1 MSRQEPKKKRHIS
14 YRVALGGIV
23 AALCLMTM
31 LMAGVVPILYIAAPM
46 VAGLLLVI
54 LVQEVSTGWAALTYA
69 ATAVL
74 SVFVVPDREATLMFV
89 LFFGYYPLL
98 RPRIKKLP
106 TKLLRL
112 FAKLGLY
119 LLFLVVDYLLTVY
132 VLGMPTFDE
141 FPAWALPLIALAAT
155 AVFLMYDSL
164 IDDLTLFYTQV
175 VRRRLKR

>member
-1 MSRQEPKKKRHIS
+1 MSGQQQRKKPHIS

-31 LMAGVVPILYIAAPM
+31 LMAGVFPILYIAAPM

-54 LVQEVSTGWAALTYA
+54 LVEEVSTGWALLTYA

-74 SVFVVPDREATLMFV
+74 SVFVVPDKEATLMFV

-98 RPRIKKLP
+98 RPKIKRFSSKA
-106 TKLLRL
+106 LRL
-112 FAKLGLY
+112 FLKIALY
-119 LLFLVVDYLLTVY
+119 QAFLVADYLLTVY

-141 FPAWALPLIALAAT
+141 FAPWVLPLLDLAAT

-164 IDDLTLFYTQV
+164 LDGLTAFYRQV
-175 VRRRLKR
+175 VRRRLRR

>member
-1 MSRQEPKKKRHIS
+1 MSEQEPKNKPHIS

-31 LMAGVVPILYIAAPM
+31 VMAGVFPILYIAAPM
-46 VAGLLLVI
+46 VAGVLLVI

-98 RPRIKKLP
+98 RPKIKKLP

-112 FAKLGLY
+112 LAKLGLY
-119 LLFLVVDYLLTVY
+119 QLFLVADYLLTVY
-132 VLGMPTFDE
+132 VLGLPTFDE
-141 FPAWALPLIALAAT
+141 FAPWVLPLLDLVAT
-155 AVFLMYDSL
+155 AVFVMYDSL
-164 IDDLTLFYTQV
+164 LDGLTAFYHQV
-175 VRRRLKR
+175 VRRRLRR

>member
-1 MSRQEPKKKRHIS
+1 MSKQEPKKKPHIS

-31 LMAGVVPILYIAAPM
+31 AMAGVLPILYIAAPM
-46 VAGLLLVI
+46 VAGVLLVI

-74 SVFVVPDREATLMFV
+74 SVFVVPDKEATLMFV

-98 RPRIKKLP
+98 RPKIRQLP

-112 FAKLGLY
+112 LAKLCLY
-119 LLFLVVDYLLTVY
+119 QVFLLVDYLLTVY
-132 VLGMPTFDE
+132 VLGLPTFDE
-141 FPAWALPLIALAAT
+141 FAPWALPLIDLVAT

-164 IDDLTLFYTQV
+164 LDGLTQFYMQV
-175 VRRRLKR
+175 VRRRLRR